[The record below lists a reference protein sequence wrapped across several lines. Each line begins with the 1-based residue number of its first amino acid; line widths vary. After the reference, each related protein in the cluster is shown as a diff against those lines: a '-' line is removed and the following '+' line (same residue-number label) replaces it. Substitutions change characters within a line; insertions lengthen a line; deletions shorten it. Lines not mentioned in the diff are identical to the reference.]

1 MSSTEPSP
9 DPDHAQDQGQDP
21 GPESGNEQLYQL
33 WMLYTSNSDV
43 QFFQKYL
50 ERFIENYN
58 REIDLEFRHLEEGQP
73 LEGPGMSKLPGTILQ
88 VITKQ
93 LAGCAQHCTES
104 GSALQDSVQLALQML
119 QALTIICR
127 HHDNLALVA
136 SCEYLKYIVP
146 MTTSIIN
153 KMSSVDDGD
162 RSLLVS
168 YISQVLHLF
177 ECMYDPYHIWRKQ
190 QRNLQVNLSLLKYKP
205 SILSVELV
213 PFFYDCLQE
222 NTWRLLQSI
231 DVHVR
236 VIHMFGAVLA
246 GSQENAQVA
255 ISPATV
261 DVLFALLD
269 TPVPSSDFSVAP
281 AGNLQLVQELAL
293 RCIVLMVLA
302 THGCPPEQRQVELSE
317 IIQQVLQKLSSDN
330 VPQQLQLAIF
340 RSIPQVLHGRRKL
353 ALQEAF
359 VSVDVFG
366 ILISIIEK
374 AILSGSRRQ
383 LTGFFCLH
391 IMAVVMADCPLAK
404 TSFRET
410 IGYHRLGQLI
420 ISLGQPSQQL
430 IGALLDMMV
439 DTTFK
444 AEVKHVLH
452 NTGATHIL
460 MRLLPL
466 IKSEELQISLSHSLA
481 SCCSQSDYNRM
492 QCCNDG
498 ILSTVLDALEA
509 RESLHRK
516 TQERLI
522 VLTEALGSYSI
533 SSTQLKRLIGLM
545 RGTDDQSLSPQCLR
559 LMHALSVMARKEG
572 KKGAHHYFDLQEN
585 LSGISIPVIRKWPGH
600 GFTFHTW
607 LCLNNTPVTTA
618 AIERGGFY
626 RRQLYSFFTGNGAG
640 FEAFFTHDGV
650 LVVAVCTKKEYY
662 TVSLTDYPISDS
674 QWHCVDVTHMSSRRP
689 FSQSQLCIYVD
700 GHQRL
705 VSQLKFPIIS
715 EPFISCRIGYP
726 IALSSLQQ
734 QLAEDSSSSSASGHS
749 ASFSFHPSRLHLPF
763 KLLSGSRGSGASGGG
778 GGEAESPVGMVPV
791 GMQDM
796 EWGEPRSLQGQL
808 GSVCVFHDVLQAQQ
822 IKKLYALGANNMTL
836 FQSDDS
842 DISDLSSKLL
852 LYYHGKACRDP
863 VCLDL
868 APAHLYNGRL
878 KGHSCDTWDVKDV
891 LNCIGGVQV
900 LFPLLE
906 LVTQENET
914 GKPAFLTH
922 ANDDAVDSREPVNK
936 QMSSD
941 DEWEVIPHDQIDLR
955 NEQNHVA
962 GFVAL
967 LKNMCVGHPINQ
979 DMLHKSQGI
988 ATIGAL
994 LQKVDSLLIDVNVL
1008 MAIKHLVE
1016 AVCFGHQSLLKHA
1029 YRYIL
1034 FDFRIWSKSVFEIR
1048 IGHLQYI
1055 STMIKDDKKRFRRN
1069 FGVQFLLDTIRT
1081 YYSPSTTDLSAEDSR
1096 IIRNSLLGLI
1106 RFYVSKQIN
1115 HKELSAIINFV
1126 TAVEDEILIGEV
1138 IDMLITF
1145 LESSSKDQLYLLLFE
1160 EGKGDLLY
1168 ALLTKKD
1175 YTDTLR
1181 VRVFKMFS
1189 LMLRSNKVYEK
1200 SKHRMRLMDVGFSGL
1215 TLLMGEMPV
1224 TMPIAKNMVEM
1235 ITEGHINYAGLLAV
1249 LQLLHRASS
1258 LIKLEACTQLLH
1270 ILYTEKESKVKLA
1283 KVPGWQDT
1291 LARLFVRDAA
1301 AGPDI
1306 GLDLNGLAL
1315 TPSSIPT
1322 TPTTPQRVLP
1332 TDNADNGKLP
1342 GCVVMA
1348 ATSFVLPDAGDSQA
1362 TDASDLLADDSSVA
1376 DSEDITS
1383 SQSVP
1388 RLVVETDTP
1397 DSLSYS
1403 ESLSVVSSDANFGQ
1417 FVDTMATGDGGQ
1429 EQGADSDSSFTIG
1442 SWPGGDYDSQTS
1454 PLHASRSSLNS
1465 ATPTATLRPSHLILP
1480 TAGGA
1485 PGGEE
1490 EEGPEGSGA
1499 CERTQET
1506 LADTLTEVVVQ
1517 LMWRG
1522 VPGSDEEA
1530 WAARGQIFVSLSK
1543 LAEKYELLRPANQIK
1558 RHLLEKLLEVSANDI
1573 KNAGSSD
1580 HLTHAENALWLMKL
1594 VQDFLFGED
1603 QEDSHAWSDK
1613 LAEAVIDVI
1622 DALCV
1627 WEDTTAADEWAEMSQ
1642 LGLRIMLGF
1651 AAHDDIE
1658 VCATAAAR
1666 LHHLLQTRPIPSPS
1680 EACFLL
1686 GSLDSALM
1694 RSLDARERETYA
1706 YLIPLTRAMIELY
1719 HKQLGMPNFLPHLP
1733 TTDTSPTF
1741 FEDFQSY
1748 CRSEEW
1754 RSYIEKQVKPFM
1766 QEYLTL
1772 NFSSISAKMG
1782 KLWRKCFDLMNT
1794 DIHRRERER
1803 GESKLRFQAKISEPF
1818 STLCKTET
1826 TRHAS
1831 ILNKLQNQHQS
1842 TLRQW
1847 RASKR
1852 FLTGERGAWAERTD
1866 EHIYWKLSAQ
1876 ENFSRMH
1883 LKLTQN
1889 FMFDQHI
1896 DASQMRDNTG
1906 PVAEATDTL
1915 SLEIVKEARVSD
1927 MELQDDRLGDEEWNI
1942 ISESTE
1948 TEQGGAVKEK
1958 TVVSEECNLITLVDV
1973 IPGKL
1978 EVTTT
1983 HVYFYDN
1990 SPDKEENAGQDFK
2003 WSLSHLRE
2011 VHLRRYNLRR
2021 SAIEIFF
2028 ISQTN
2033 YFINFKDKKTRNKA
2047 YSRILSLKPPNL
2059 YYTGAKSPADLL
2071 KSSTLTTKWVNREI
2085 SNFDYLMQLNTIAGR
2100 TYNDLSQYPV
2110 FPWILCD
2117 YTCETLD
2124 LQDPKVYRDLTKPIG
2139 VVNPKNIE
2147 EVQSKFENFE
2157 DPTGTIDKFHYG
2169 THYSNAA
2176 GVMHYLVRVEPFTSL
2191 HIQLQSGKF
2200 DCADRQFHS
2209 IPSLWDTLMENPNDV
2224 KELIPEFF
2232 YMPEFLENRN
2242 NFDLGYLQTGE
2253 RVNDVILPNWA
2264 SSPEDF
2270 INKHRQ
2276 ALESEHVSANLHHW
2290 IDLIFGYKQKG
2301 PAAIEALNVFYYCTY
2316 EGAVDLDAIKDPLER
2331 EAVEGMINNF
2341 GQTPCQLLKEPH
2353 PKRMSV
2359 EELSRKASKNQ
2370 TQLLNVFDHLSELKA
2385 FFVEVSTSD
2394 SDPLVYVHVPRS
2406 QPKSFIYQGMPD
2418 AMVTVTEKG
2427 TLGSHGW
2434 LPYDKSISNY
2444 FTFDRDS
2451 SLINAKIRKTVSGP
2465 FAPGLKVTPSLFVT
2479 THDAKLLLT
2488 GGHWDNSLRVF
2499 SVAKG
2504 KPLAHV
2510 VHHTDIIT
2518 CLALDNCGMQLMTGS
2533 RDTTCMIWEIAYQGG
2548 VACGVGSQPVQT
2560 LCGHDDEVCCVAIS
2574 TELDMAVS
2582 ASKDS
2587 TVIIHTI
2594 MKGHYVRTL
2603 RPPALDPQAPL
2614 TIPLLALSDEGQV
2627 AAVCMPQYGK
2637 KASQELCS
2645 LHIYSINGKHLC
2657 DTTLSSKITHI
2668 NITGEF
2674 LLTADEKGTVT
2685 IRRLFGLDICTTMP
2699 LFVPIHCVSVVPTK
2713 SQILVG
2719 LRDGKLIIVAVDR
2732 PAEAR
2737 KLLGR

>member
-1 MSSTEPSP
+1 
-9 DPDHAQDQGQDP
+9 
-21 GPESGNEQLYQL
+21 
-33 WMLYTSNSDV
+33 MLYTSTSDV
-43 QFFQKYL
+43 QFFRQYL
-50 ERFIENYN
+50 ERFTEDYN

-73 LEGPGMSKLPGTILQ
+73 LEGPGMAKLPGNILQ
-88 VITKQ
+88 VMTKQ
-93 LAGCAQHCTES
+93 LDGCAQQCAES
-104 GSALQDSVQLALQML
+104 ESSTVSQDTIDFAVQIV

-146 MTTSIIN
+146 MTSNIIK
-153 KMSSVDDGD
+153 KMTAADDWMSCSEDGD
-162 RSLLVS
+162 RSSMVS
-168 YISQVLHLF
+168 YITHVLHLF
-177 ECMYDPYHIWRKQ
+177 ECMYDPYHVWRKQ
-190 QRNLQVNLSLLKYKP
+190 HKNLQVNPSLFKHRP

-222 NTWRLLQSI
+222 GTWQLLQSLDI
-231 DVHVR
+231 HVR
-236 VIHMFGAVLA
+236 VIHMFGAVLT
-246 GSQENAQVA
+246 GSQDNAQVA
-255 ISPATV
+255 VCPATV
-261 DVLFALLD
+261 DVLFGLLD
-269 TPVPSSDFSVAP
+269 TPVPGSDLTMAQ
-281 AGNLQLVQELAL
+281 AGNPQQVQELAL
-293 RCIVLMVLA
+293 KCIVQMIIA
-302 THGCPPEQRQVELSE
+302 IHGCPAEQRQVELSE
-317 IIQQVLQKLSSDN
+317 IIQQLLQKLSSDN
-330 VPQQLQLAIF
+330 VPHQLQLAIF
-340 RSIPQVLHGRRKL
+340 RSIPQILHSRRKL
-353 ALQEAF
+353 PLQEAF
-359 VSVDVFG
+359 VSADVFST
-366 ILISIIEK
+366 LINIIEK
-374 AILSGSRRQ
+374 AIQSGNKRQ

-391 IMAVVMADCPLAK
+391 IMAAVMADCSLAK
-404 TSFRET
+404 TTFRET
-410 IGYHRLGQLI
+410 TGYHRLSLLLI
-420 ISLGQPSQQL
+420 ELGQPSEQL

-444 AEVKHVLH
+444 AEAKHVLH
-452 NTGATHIL
+452 NTGAAHIL

-466 IKSEELQISLSHSLA
+466 IKAEDLQISLSNSLA
-481 SCCSQSDYNRM
+481 SCCTQSDYNRM

-498 ILSTVLDALEA
+498 ILSTVLDALET

-522 VLTEALGSYSI
+522 ILTEALGSYSI

-545 RGTDDQSLSPQCLR
+545 RGSDDQSLSPQCLR
-559 LMHALSVMARKEG
+559 LMYAQSIMARKEG
-572 KKGAHHYFDLQEN
+572 KQGAHHYFDLQET
-585 LSGISIPVIRKWPGH
+585 LSGITIPVVRKWPGH

-607 LCLNNTPVTTA
+607 ICLNNTPVTAA
-618 AIERGGFY
+618 AIEHGFY
-626 RRQLYSFFTGNGAG
+626 RRQLYSFFTGNCAG

-662 TVSLTDYPISDS
+662 TVSLTDFPISDNK
-674 QWHCVDVTHMSSRRP
+674 WHCVDITHISSRRP
-689 FSQSQLCIYVD
+689 FGQSQLCIYVD
-700 GHQRL
+700 GHLRL
-705 VSQLKFPIIS
+705 TSQLKFPVIS
-715 EPFISCRIGYP
+715 EPFIHCRIGYP
-726 IALSSLQQ
+726 IALTGPQHQST
-734 QLAEDSSSSSASGHS
+734 EDPNPSTT
-749 ASFSFHPSRLHLPF
+749 FSFHSSRLHFPF
-763 KLLSGSRGSGASGGG
+763 KLPTSRGSTAND
-778 GGEAESPVGMVPV
+778 ANESPVAMVPAH
-791 GMQDM
+791 MKDM

-808 GSVCVFHDVLQAQQ
+808 GSVCVFHDVLTPVQ
-822 IKKLYALGANNMTL
+822 IKKFYALGANMTL
-836 FQSDDS
+836 FQSEDS

-852 LYYHGKACRDP
+852 LYYHGKACRDLM
-863 VCLDL
+863 CLDL

-906 LVTQENET
+906 LATQENET
-914 GKPAFLTH
+914 GQSPPPTDSDE
-922 ANDDAVDSREPVNK
+922 DDVDNPEPIGK
-936 QMSSD
+936 QLSED
-941 DEWEVIPHDQIDLR
+941 DWEVVQDEQIDLR
-955 NEQNHVA
+955 YEKNHVA
-962 GFVAL
+962 GFLTL

-994 LQKVDSLLIDVNVL
+994 LQKVDSSLIDVNVL
-1008 MAIKHLVE
+1008 IAIKQLVE
-1016 AVCFGHQSLLKHA
+1016 AVCFGKPSLLKQAH
-1029 YRYIL
+1029 RNIL
-1034 FDFRIWSKSVFEIR
+1034 FDFRIWSKSAFGIR
-1048 IGHLQYI
+1048 IGHIQYI
-1055 STMIKDDKKRFRRN
+1055 STIIKDEKKRFRRN

-1081 YYSPSTTDLSAEDSR
+1081 YYSPSTTDLSAEEAR
-1096 IIRNSLLGLI
+1096 IIRSAMLGLVH
-1106 RFYVSKQIN
+1106 FYVYRQIN
-1115 HKELSAIINFV
+1115 HKELSAIINFI

-1138 IDMLITF
+1138 LDTLITL
-1145 LESSSKDQLYLLLFE
+1145 LESTGKDQLYLLLFE
-1160 EGKGDLLY
+1160 EGQGDLLY

-1175 YTDTLR
+1175 YTDALR
-1181 VRVFKMFS
+1181 VRVFKIFS
-1189 LMLRSNKVYEK
+1189 LMLRTTKVYEK
-1200 SKHRMRLMDVGFSGL
+1200 SKHRMRLMDIGFSGL

-1235 ITEGHINYAGLLAV
+1235 VTEGHINYAGLLAA

-1270 ILYTEKESKVKLA
+1270 ILYTEKDSKVKLA

-1291 LARLFVRDAA
+1291 LVRLFVKDAST
-1301 AGPDI
+1301 GPDI

-1315 TPSSIPT
+1315 TPQSIPT
-1322 TPTTPQRVLP
+1322 TPTTPHRNQLD
-1332 TDNADNGKLP
+1332 TTNGNAQG
-1342 GCVVMA
+1342 A
-1348 ATSFVLPDAGDSQA
+1348 SQSFVLPDAGDSQA
-1362 TDASDLLADDSSVA
+1362 TGDSDTMGDDTSSIA
-1376 DSEDITS
+1376 DSEDIM
-1383 SQSVP
+1383 SQPIP
-1388 RLVVETDTP
+1388 RVVVGPDTPDTP

-1403 ESLSVVSSDANFGQ
+1403 ESLSAVSSDGNFGLFAGPQ
-1417 FVDTMATGDGGQ
+1417 GDNSQELGG
-1429 EQGADSDSSFTIG
+1429 ESDGSLPTG
-1442 SWPGGDYDSQTS
+1442 SWPGGDYDGPNS
-1454 PLHASRSSLNS
+1454 PGSGLDVTLTSRS
-1465 ATPTATLRPSHLILP
+1465 ATLRPSHLNLNTP
-1480 TAGGA
+1480 GDA
-1485 PGGEE
+1485 PGEDE
-1490 EEGPEGSGA
+1490 SPEGSAA

-1506 LADTLTEVVVQ
+1506 LADTLTEVVAQ

-1522 VPGSDEEA
+1522 VAGSDEEA
-1530 WAARGQIFVSLSK
+1530 WAARGQVLVSLSK
-1543 LAEKYELLRPANQIK
+1543 LSEKYELLRPAIQVK
-1558 RHLLEKLLEVSANDI
+1558 RHILEKLLEVSANDI
-1573 KNAGSSD
+1573 KNCGSHD
-1580 HLTHAENALWLMKL
+1580 RAAHEENALWMMKL
-1594 VQDFLFGED
+1594 VQDFLFEENAGD
-1603 QEDSHAWSDK
+1603 GQAWSYK
-1613 LAEAVIDVI
+1613 LAEAVVDVI
-1622 DALCV
+1622 DALGI
-1627 WEDTTAADEWAEMSQ
+1627 WEDTQASDEWTEMSQ
-1642 LGLRIMLGF
+1642 LCLRIMLGCT
-1651 AAHDDIE
+1651 ARDDFE
-1658 VCATAAAR
+1658 VCATAAAK
-1666 LHHLLQTRPIPSPS
+1666 LHLMLQTRPIPSSS

-1686 GSLDSALM
+1686 GSLDAALM
-1694 RSLDARERETYA
+1694 RSLNAEERETYS
-1706 YLIPLTRAMIELY
+1706 YLVPLTSAMIELY
-1719 HKQLGMPNFLPHLP
+1719 HNQLGMPDFLPHLP
-1733 TTDTSPTF
+1733 TTGTSPTF

-1754 RSYIEKQVKPFM
+1754 RTYVEKQVQPFM
-1766 QEYLTL
+1766 QEYVTV
-1772 NFSSISAKMG
+1772 NFANISAKMG
-1782 KLWRKCFDLMNT
+1782 KLWRKCFDKMNT

-1803 GESKLRFQAKISEPF
+1803 GESKLRFQSKIIEPF
-1818 STLCKTET
+1818 NALCKTET
-1826 TRHAS
+1826 VRHAS

-1866 EHIYWKLSAQ
+1866 EHIYWKLSSQ
-1876 ENFSRMH
+1876 ENFSRMR

-1889 FMFDQHI
+1889 FMFDLHI
-1896 DASQMRDNTG
+1896 EASQMRDNTG
-1906 PVAEATDTL
+1906 PVIEPADTL
-1915 SLEIVKEARVSD
+1915 ALEIVKEARVSD

-1948 TEQGGAVKEK
+1948 TEQGGTVKEK
-1958 TVVSEECNLITLVDV
+1958 TVVSEECNLITLIDV

-1983 HVYFYDN
+1983 HVYFYDS
-1990 SPDKEENAGQDFK
+1990 SPDKEENSGQDFK

-2033 YFINFKDKKTRNKA
+2033 YFINFTNKKTRNKT

-2071 KSSTLTTKWVNREI
+2071 KSSTLTNKWVSREI

-2117 YTCETLD
+2117 YTSETLD
-2124 LQDPKVYRDLTKPIG
+2124 LTDSKIYRDLSKPVG

-2157 DPTGTIDKFHYG
+2157 DPSGTIDKFHYG

-2176 GVMHYLVRVEPFTSL
+2176 GVMHYLVRIEPFTSL

-2242 NFDLGYLQTGE
+2242 NFHLGYLQTGE
-2253 RVNDVILPNWA
+2253 DVNDVILPKWA

-2270 INKHRQ
+2270 IYKHRQ

-2290 IDLIFGYKQKG
+2290 IDLIFGYRQKG

-2353 PKRMSV
+2353 PKR
-2359 EELSRKASKNQ
+2359 LSIDEISKKASKNQ
-2370 TQLLNVFDHLSELKA
+2370 TQLLNVFDHLNELKA

-2394 SDPLVYVHVPRS
+2394 SDPLVYVNVPRS

-2444 FTFDRDS
+2444 FTFERDS
-2451 SLINAKIRKTVSGP
+2451 SLINAKIRKSVSGP

-2499 SVAKG
+2499 NVAKG
-2504 KPLAHV
+2504 KLLAHV
-2510 VHHTDIIT
+2510 VRHTDIVT

-2560 LCGHDDEVCCVAIS
+2560 LYGHDDEVCCVAIS

-2603 RPPALDPQAPL
+2603 RPPVLDPQAPI
-2614 TIPLLALSDEGQV
+2614 TIPCLALSDEGHV
-2627 AAVCMPQYGK
+2627 AAVCTPQYSK
-2637 KASQELCS
+2637 KTSQDLCS
-2645 LHIYSINGKHLC
+2645 VHVYSINGKHIC
-2657 DTTLSSKITHI
+2657 DTTLSSKIIHI
-2668 NITGEF
+2668 DITEEF
-2674 LLTADEKGTVT
+2674 LLTADDKGTLT
-2685 IRRLFGLDICTTMP
+2685 IRRLFGLEVCTTMP
-2699 LFVPIHCVSVVPTK
+2699 LYVPIHCVSVVPTK

-2737 KLLGR
+2737 KLPLLGR